1 MRIFLTILLALI
13 DLAYLGQSLNQKE
26 SNRTH
31 YIMATCFISALLFLL
46 YHLGGD

>member
-1 MRIFLTILLALI
+1 MRIFLTILLTLI

-26 SNRTH
+26 QNRAH
-31 YIMATCFISALLFLL
+31 YVMATCFITALLFLF